1 MSRPARDPR
10 SLGVAIAI
18 ATAILAMGATAT
30 PGSAAAA
37 DFPTGYEGYHTYAE
51 VGAATAAVAAAH
63 PDIAQRFSIGQSY
76 RGRELWAMKIS
87 DNVASDEPEPE
98 ILYDGGHH
106 ADEHMGVEMA
116 LRIMHWLVDG
126 YGPDPRITKIV
137 DTREIWIVFMVNP
150 DGVQH
155 DIHDGTFHFW
165 RKNRQPTPGSTKV
178 GTDLNRNYGYR
189 WGGGGLTS
197 KNPAAITYRG
207 PSAFSAP
214 ETRAMRDFLKSRVV
228 GGIQQIRAHVT
239 FHEYGRLVMWPYG
252 YTLKDVPGDMTRDDH
267 AALVA
272 IGRKMAATSGYRAM
286 QASDNY
292 VTTGTTRDYAYGTY
306 RIFSYTFELST
317 KDYPGDGKIAGE
329 TGRNKEAILYLA
341 ERAWCP
347 LGVLGATVKA
357 ARCGAFDDDL
367 EVARGWSVDPDGT
380 DTALAAT
387 SGRFSRSNPA
397 STSVERPQAARLRPI
412 RLARPRHRRQG
423 RRVGGI
429 LRSRRTNVGSV
440 PRLRS
445 GGRHGPAPHVPVR
458 LRAFGGVHGRRQA
471 PGDDR
476 GRRRHADDRVHAIR
490 QGGRRRRG
498 MAHGQCRA
506 RRVGRPHDPCPVRG
520 GRRRPREP
528 GRGRDRRRQGHPP
541 RLTAERRDRRAV
553 PHRSG
558 QARSP
563 GPQSKL
569 ISGRGVVS
577 CRAAARWPARAAR
590 CSDAVTG

>member
-18 ATAILAMGATAT
+18 ATAILAIGAAAT

-116 LRIMHWLVDG
+116 LRIMHWLVEG

-228 GGIQQIRAHVT
+228 GGTQQIKAHIT

-347 LGVLGATVKA
+347 LAVLGATVKA

-397 STSVERPQAARLRPI
+397 STSASGLKQL
-412 RLARPRHRRQG
+412 
-423 RRVGGI
+423 
-429 LRSRRTNVGSV
+429 GSV
-440 PRLRS
+440 PSGSRALVTGAKAGASAGSYDLDGRTSVRSRAFALAAGLGQRLTFRYVFAHS
-445 GGRHGPAPHVPVR
+445 AASTADDR
-458 LRAFGGVHGRRQA
+458 LRAMIEDADGTLTTVFTRYGKAADVDGAWRTASVALDAWAGRTI
-471 PGDDR
+471 
-476 GRRRHADDRVHAIR
+476 RVRFEAVD
-490 QGGRRRRG
+490 GGRG
-498 MAHGQCRA
+498 NLVEAEIDDV
-506 RRVGRPHDPCPVRG
+506 RVTRPG
-520 GRRRPREP
+520 
-528 GRGRDRRRQGHPP
+528 
-541 RLTAERRDRRAV
+541 
-553 PHRSG
+553 
-558 QARSP
+558 
-563 GPQSKL
+563 
-569 ISGRGVVS
+569 
-577 CRAAARWPARAAR
+577 
-590 CSDAVTG
+590 